1 MFLLSVLVGRWL
13 ASVLIRHHVGNTSH
27 STSLSPSNV
36 VLDDGACES
45 SFSARRGPLEDVD
58 WNVPGPAEGHVRW
71 VDVRRRET
79 DDGRGKRSDVL
90 TKDVG
95 STLVRDVL
103 DEQ

>member
-1 MFLLSVLVGRWL
+1 M
-13 ASVLIRHHVGNTSH
+13 
-27 STSLSPSNV
+27 
-36 VLDDGACES
+36 LDDGACES
-45 SFSARRGPLEDVD
+45 SFSARCGPLEDVD
-58 WNVPGPAEGHVRW
+58 RNVPGPAEGHVRW